1 MSVQVGDRVKLGEVL
16 FSDKK
21 TPGVVF
27 TAPGAGIVSAVHR
40 GEQRVLQSVVIDLEG
55 EDAIEF
61 ASFPD
66 ADIDRLDA
74 SQVREN
80 LLNSGLWTAL
90 RTRPYSKVP
99 AVDSTPSSIFV
110 TAIDSHPLAADPTVV
125 IAAYR
130 DDFARGLKVL
140 ARVARVVVCLDI
152 ESAQECASVTDC
164 VTTAIGCP

>member
-1 MSVQVGDRVKLGEVL
+1 M
-16 FSDKK
+16 
-21 TPGVVF
+21 VF

-80 LLNSGLWTAL
+80 LINSGLWTAL

-110 TAIDSHPLAADPTVV
+110 MRSIAIRWQPIRPWSLPPTATILPV
-125 IAAYR
+125 
-130 DDFARGLKVL
+130 G
-140 ARVARVVVCLDI
+140 
-152 ESAQECASVTDC
+152 
-164 VTTAIGCP
+164 